1 MKSPLM
7 QTEDKTPRCGNC
19 IYYRAAQ
26 GDGGLRK
33 CRLVPIAIDKAASDW
48 CGQFQS
54 ASRRPL
60 AK

>member
-19 IYYRAAQ
+19 IFYRA
-26 GDGGLRK
+26 DPGGVVRRCMLG
-33 CRLVPIAIDKAASDW
+33 PIAIDKNPNDW
-48 CGQFQS
+48 CGQFQPKT
-54 ASRRPL
+54 RRPL